1 MAWTCLV
8 YNLFV
13 CVQLVSG
20 IGGEF
25 FSLLNLLLFCAL
37 NGTTILATIIA
48 YSKMSWLHAIGPL
61 ITLSQL
67 GACLQAFMQ
76 DELDE
81 KSIYLVQASAI
92 MAYCLALFTM
102 ITKWAVQAPT
112 IFLLSQLNFYLANS
126 PGEQGE
132 IFGVIL

>member
-1 MAWTCLV
+1 
-8 YNLFV
+8 
-13 CVQLVSG
+13 
-20 IGGEF
+20 
-25 FSLLNLLLFCAL
+25 
-37 NGTTILATIIA
+37 
-48 YSKMSWLHAIGPL
+48 
-61 ITLSQL
+61 
-67 GACLQAFMQ
+67 
-76 DELDE
+76 
-81 KSIYLVQASAI
+81 